1 MLKILKINIAVLVC
15 TVFVFRLF
23 FVNIGIISSFNTG
36 QNSLT
41 SSIEKKH
48 SGKDAV
54 VNGYTK
60 EFQLIEICEEENE
73 NDEDDLSKT
82 KPFFLIS
89 YVYSDLSNK
98 FNDLKSTDLFDF
110 LNYKLS
116 SKKYLAISVLRI

>member
-1 MLKILKINIAVLVC
+1 MLKIFKINIAVLVC
-15 TVFVFRLF
+15 TVFVFRLL
-23 FVNIGIISSFNTG
+23 FVNIGIIPSLNSS
-36 QNSLT
+36 QNNVST
-41 SSIEKKH
+41 SIEKKQ
-48 SGKDAV
+48 SGKDTF
-54 VNGYTK
+54 VNTHAN

-89 YVYSDLSNK
+89 YVYSALSNK
-98 FNDLKSTDLFDF
+98 FNDLKSTDLFDC